1 MQYFCSIICAAVM
14 GVTTALPA
22 SAQADDYPDRPITII
37 VPFGGGSGSDAT
49 ARYFG
54 EKMSK
59 ILGASF
65 IVENRPGAAGAIGMM
80 AAKRA
85 PADGY
90 TIVQASISPLVVNQV
105 LVKELGYD
113 PVEEFV
119 PLLGYGRNMNV
130 LIAPIDSEIKNID
143 DLKRV
148 TGQTGHEVN
157 VGTYSTTLQLA
168 AAWMGDELGVQ
179 FMNIPYK
186 GQAQVINDLMGSQ
199 IDLALVDLGGAS
211 SLLHEGKVRA
221 IAVTGETRSEDFPDV
236 PTIKESGAD
245 DYVLYSWNAFY
256 VRAEVPDSIRAK
268 LSDAIK
274 QVMTDPD
281 TVENFYSPKGTE
293 GVPLPAKQLR
303 ELQKEQI
310 ARFEAVVQKLGIE
323 KN

>member
-1 MQYFCSIICAAVM
+1 MKALGCFVSAV
-14 GVTTALPA
+14 VLSTTLAFPAL
-22 SAQADDYPDRPITII
+22 AQAEDYPNRPITII

-54 EKMSK
+54 EKMSR
-59 ILGASF
+59 ILGQSF

-105 LVKELGYD
+105 MVKELGYD
-113 PVEEFV
+113 PVEDFV

-130 LIAPIDSEIKNID
+130 LIAPIDSEIKTID

-148 TGQTGHEVN
+148 AAETDHPMN

-168 AAWMGDELGVQ
+168 AAWMGDELGVD

-186 GQAQVINDLMGSQ
+186 GQAQSINDLMGSQ

-211 SLLHEGKVRA
+211 SLLHEGKIRA

-236 PTIKESGAD
+236 PTVKESGAE

-256 VRAEVPDSIRAK
+256 VRAEVPEAIRAK
-268 LSDAIK
+268 LSDAIE
-274 QVMTDPD
+274 QVMTDAD
-281 TVENFYSPKGTE
+281 TVTNFYSPKGTE
-293 GVPLPAKQLR
+293 GIPLPALQLR

-310 ARFEAVVQKLGIE
+310 ARFETVMQKLGIE